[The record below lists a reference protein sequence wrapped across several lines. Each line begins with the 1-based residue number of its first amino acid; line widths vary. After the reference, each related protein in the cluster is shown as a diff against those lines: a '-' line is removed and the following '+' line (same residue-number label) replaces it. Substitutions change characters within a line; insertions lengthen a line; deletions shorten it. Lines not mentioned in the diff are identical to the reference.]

1 MLNFKS
7 RYRNI
12 GFVLIFFVGILFV
25 IFFLEKYISSP
36 HVEVPPPI
44 LATNLPSV
52 EHDMPTIDRSNVPPL
67 LKNVSLQEKLVLL
80 SKGDGQ
86 DLLDFVRNAKNSA
99 KPQEVFLGMKVIEA
113 CEGYLPPYSA
123 TLNTTP
129 LQLMKKNGDV
139 IRAAE
144 EAIRR
149 MKQRCAI
156 FLNLPRSEFDDIK
169 VDIKKKAGAKDF
181 PFAGISAIKDVGQRD
196 INMALAREQ
205 IKAQLNQYGAWSL
218 LWISA
223 DFAEFASKKQKTAQF
238 DPNLIQYQSLYLA
251 LCVAGYPCEE
261 PTNESDNMC
270 MNLGLCG
277 AGLRE
282 SVLAMV
288 VESERGAMNARA
300 HVIFHAIRNKNWM
313 ILGLM
318 E

>member
-1 MLNFKS
+1 MLKFK
-7 RYRNI
+7 YKNI
-12 GFVLIFFVGILFV
+12 GFLIIFLVGILFL
-25 IFFLEKYISSP
+25 IFFLEKYISAP
-36 HVEVPPPI
+36 PVEAPPPI
-44 LATNLPSV
+44 LATNLPRV
-52 EHDMPTIDRSNVPPL
+52 EHNLPTIERSTVSPM
-67 LKNVSLQEKLVLL
+67 LKNVSLQENLVLL
-80 SKGDGQ
+80 SQGRGQ
-86 DLLDFVRNAKNSA
+86 DLLDFVQKAKNSST
-99 KPQEVFLGMKVIEA
+99 PQEIFLGMKVIEA

-149 MKQRCAI
+149 MKERCAI

-169 VDIKKKAGAKDF
+169 VKIKKKADAKDF
-181 PFAGISAIKDVGQRD
+181 PFVGISAIKDAGQQD
-196 INMALAREQ
+196 INMLLAREQ
-205 IKAQLNQYGAWSL
+205 IKAQLNQHGAWSL

-223 DFAEFASKKQKTAQF
+223 DFAEYASKKQKTAQF
-238 DPNLIQYQSLYLA
+238 DPSLIQYQSLYLA
-251 LCVAGYPCEE
+251 LCMAGYPCEE

-288 VESERGAMNARA
+288 VENERGAMSARA
-300 HVIFHAIRNKNWM
+300 NVIFQAIRNKNWM
-313 ILGLM
+313 VLGLI